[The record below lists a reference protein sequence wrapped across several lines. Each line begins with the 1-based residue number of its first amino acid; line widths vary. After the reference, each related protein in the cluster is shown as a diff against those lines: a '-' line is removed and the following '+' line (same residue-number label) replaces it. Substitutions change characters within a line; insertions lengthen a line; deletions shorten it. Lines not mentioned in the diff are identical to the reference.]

1 MEKYYCSVSVSPIRA
16 EVSEKSEMTSQIL
29 YGETCEIIKTEGLYS
44 KIKMD
49 FDGYEGWVNSS
60 VLKKEN
66 SEISKNLVTQNYGV
80 FDLPEGRNLLSLGS
94 EVAFETENFV
104 NNNNNN
110 IRESLV
116 ETAKKFI
123 NVPYLWG
130 GRSYFGIDCSAL
142 VQLVYKIHG
151 IALPRDADKQAELG
165 EARDFVEESEPGDL
179 AFFEDETG
187 FISHVGLVL
196 SPFELIHAS
205 GKVRIDSLD
214 FSGIYNAEK
223 NKHTH
228 KLRMVKTVI

>member
-29 YGETCEIIKTEGLYS
+29 YGETCEIIKIEGLYS

-66 SEISKNLVTQNYGV
+66 SEISKNLMTQNYGV
-80 FDLPEGRNLLSLGS
+80 FDLPEGRNLISLGS

-104 NNNNNN
+104 DNNN

-116 ETAKKFI
+116 ESAKKFI

>member
-66 SEISKNLVTQNYGV
+66 SEISKNLMTQNYGV
-80 FDLPEGRNLLSLGS
+80 FDLPEGRNLISLGS

-104 NNNNNN
+104 DNNN

-116 ETAKKFI
+116 ESAKKFI

>member
-66 SEISKNLVTQNYGV
+66 SEISKNLMTQNYGV
-80 FDLPEGRNLLSLGS
+80 FDLPEGRNLISLGS

-104 NNNNNN
+104 DNNN

-116 ETAKKFI
+116 GSAKKFI

>member
-80 FDLPEGRNLLSLGS
+80 FDLPEGRNLISLGS

-104 NNNNNN
+104 DNNN

-116 ETAKKFI
+116 GSAKKFI

>member
-1 MEKYYCSVSVSPIRA
+1 MEKYYCSVSVSPMRA

-80 FDLPEGRNLLSLGS
+80 FDLPDGRNLLSLGS

-104 NNNNNN
+104 DNNN

-116 ETAKKFI
+116 ESAKKFI

>member
-1 MEKYYCSVSVSPIRA
+1 MEKYYCSVSVSPMRA

-66 SEISKNLVTQNYGV
+66 SEISKHLVTKNYGV

-104 NNNNNN
+104 DNNN

-116 ETAKKFI
+116 ESAKKFI

>member
-80 FDLPEGRNLLSLGS
+80 FDLPDGRNLLSLGS

-104 NNNNNN
+104 DNNN

-116 ETAKKFI
+116 ESAKKFI

>member
-1 MEKYYCSVSVSPIRA
+1 MEKYYCSVSVSPMRA

-66 SEISKNLVTQNYGV
+66 SEISKHLVTKNYGV

-104 NNNNNN
+104 NNNN

-116 ETAKKFI
+116 ESAKKFI

>member
-1 MEKYYCSVSVSPIRA
+1 MEKYYCSVSVSPMRA

-29 YGETCEIIKTEGLYS
+29 YGETCEIIETEGLYS

-80 FDLPEGRNLLSLGS
+80 FDLPEGKNLLSLGS
-94 EVAFETENFV
+94 EIAFETENFV
-104 NNNNNN
+104 DNNN

-151 IALPRDADKQAELG
+151 IALPRDADKQAEIG

-187 FISHVGLVL
+187 FISHVGFVL

-205 GKVRIDSLD
+205 GKVRKDSLD

-228 KLRMVKTVI
+228 KLRMVKTML

>member
-1 MEKYYCSVSVSPIRA
+1 
-16 EVSEKSEMTSQIL
+16 
-29 YGETCEIIKTEGLYS
+29 
-44 KIKMD
+44 MD

-66 SEISKNLVTQNYGV
+66 SEISKNLVTKNYGV
-80 FDLPEGRNLLSLGS
+80 FDLPEGRNLISLGS

-104 NNNNNN
+104 NKNN

-116 ETAKKFI
+116 ESAKKFI

-151 IALPRDADKQAELG
+151 ITLPRDADKQAELG

-228 KLRMVKTVI
+228 KLRMVKMVI

>member
-66 SEISKNLVTQNYGV
+66 SEISKNLMTQNYGV

-104 NNNNNN
+104 DNNN

-116 ETAKKFI
+116 ESAKKFI

>member
-1 MEKYYCSVSVSPIRA
+1 MEKYYCSVSVSPMRV

-66 SEISKNLVTQNYGV
+66 SEISKNLMTQNYGV
-80 FDLPEGRNLLSLGS
+80 FDLPEGRNLISLGS

-104 NNNNNN
+104 DNNN

-116 ETAKKFI
+116 GSAKKFI

>member
-1 MEKYYCSVSVSPIRA
+1 MEKYYCSVSVSPMRV

-104 NNNNNN
+104 DNNN

-116 ETAKKFI
+116 GSAKKFI

>member
-104 NNNNNN
+104 DNNN

-116 ETAKKFI
+116 GSAKKFI

>member
-80 FDLPEGRNLLSLGS
+80 FDLPDGRNLLSLGS

-104 NNNNNN
+104 DNNN

-116 ETAKKFI
+116 KSAKKFI

-228 KLRMVKTVI
+228 KLRMVKTML

>member
-1 MEKYYCSVSVSPIRA
+1 MEKYYCSVSVSPMRA

-104 NNNNNN
+104 DNNN

-116 ETAKKFI
+116 ESAKKFI

-228 KLRMVKTVI
+228 KLRMVKTML

>member
-29 YGETCEIIKTEGLYS
+29 YGETCEIIETEGLYS

-104 NNNNNN
+104 DNNN

-116 ETAKKFI
+116 ESAKKFI

-151 IALPRDADKQAELG
+151 IELPRDADKQAELG

>member
-66 SEISKNLVTQNYGV
+66 SEISKHLVTKNYGV

-104 NNNNNN
+104 NNNN

-116 ETAKKFI
+116 GSAKKFI

>member
-1 MEKYYCSVSVSPIRA
+1 MRV
-16 EVSEKSEMTSQIL
+16 EVSGKSEMTSQIL

-66 SEISKNLVTQNYGV
+66 SEISKNLMTQNYGV
-80 FDLPEGRNLLSLGS
+80 FDLPEGRNLISLGS

-104 NNNNNN
+104 DNNN

-116 ETAKKFI
+116 ESAKKFI

>member
-29 YGETCEIIKTEGLYS
+29 YGETCVIIETQGLYS

-49 FDGYEGWVNSS
+49 FDGYEGWINSS
-60 VLKKEN
+60 VLKKQK
-66 SEISKNLVTQNYGV
+66 SEVAKGLVVNTFGV
-80 FDLPEGRNLLSLGS
+80 FEVPEGKNLLSIGS
-94 EVAFETENFV
+94 EVEFSVDDLINPS
-104 NNNNNN
+104 N

-116 ETAKKFI
+116 EIAKKFL

-130 GRSYFGIDCSAL
+130 GRSFFGIDCSAF
-142 VQLVYKIHG
+142 VQLVYKVHG
-151 IALPRDADKQAELG
+151 ITLPRDADKQAELG
-165 EARDFVEESEPGDL
+165 NARDFVEESEPGDL

-187 FISHVGLVL
+187 LISHVGLVL
-196 SPFELIHAS
+196 SPFEIIHAS

-214 FSGIYNAEK
+214 FSGIYNAEV

-228 KLRMVKTVI
+228 KLRMVKTIL

>member
-1 MEKYYCSVSVSPIRA
+1 MEKYYCSVSVSPMRA

-80 FDLPEGRNLLSLGS
+80 FDLPEGRNLISLGS

-104 NNNNNN
+104 DNNN

-116 ETAKKFI
+116 GSAKKFI

>member
-1 MEKYYCSVSVSPIRA
+1 MEKYYCSVSVSPMRA
-16 EVSEKSEMTSQIL
+16 EVLEKSEMTSQIL
-29 YGETCEIIKTEGLYS
+29 YGETCEIIETEGLYS

-66 SEISKNLVTQNYGV
+66 SEISKNLVTQIYGV
-80 FDLPEGRNLLSLGS
+80 FDLPEGKNLLSLGS
-94 EVAFETENFV
+94 EVAFETEIFV
-104 NNNNNN
+104 DKNN

-151 IALPRDADKQAELG
+151 ITLPRDADKQAELG

>member
-66 SEISKNLVTQNYGV
+66 SEISKNLVTKNYGV
-80 FDLPEGRNLLSLGS
+80 FDLLEGKNLLSLGS

-104 NNNNNN
+104 NNNN

-116 ETAKKFI
+116 ESAKKFI

>member
-1 MEKYYCSVSVSPIRA
+1 MEKHYCSVSVSPIRA

-29 YGETCEIIKTEGLYS
+29 YGETCEIIETEGLYS
-44 KIKMD
+44 KIKLD

-60 VLKKEN
+60 VLKKQK

-94 EVAFETENFV
+94 EVAFETENLIDK
-104 NNNNNN
+104 NN

-151 IALPRDADKQAELG
+151 ITLPRDADKQAELG

-214 FSGIYNAEK
+214 FSGIYNAEI

>member
-1 MEKYYCSVSVSPIRA
+1 MEKYYCSVSVSPMRA

-29 YGETCEIIKTEGLYS
+29 YGETCEIIETEGLYS

-49 FDGYEGWVNSS
+49 FDGYEGWVNSL

-66 SEISKNLVTQNYGV
+66 SEISKHLVTQNYDV
-80 FDLPEGRNLLSLGS
+80 FDLPEGKNLLSLGS
-94 EVAFETENFV
+94 EIAFETENFV
-104 NNNNNN
+104 NNNN

-151 IALPRDADKQAELG
+151 IALPRDADKQAEIG

-228 KLRMVKTVI
+228 KLRMVKTML

>member
-29 YGETCEIIKTEGLYS
+29 YGETCEIIETEGLYS

-66 SEISKNLVTQNYGV
+66 SEISKNLMTQNYGV
-80 FDLPEGRNLLSLGS
+80 FDLPEGRNLISLGS

-205 GKVRIDSLD
+205 RKVRIDSLD

>member
-66 SEISKNLVTQNYGV
+66 SEISKHLVTKNYGV
-80 FDLPEGRNLLSLGS
+80 FDLPEGRNLISLGS

-104 NNNNNN
+104 NNNN

-116 ETAKKFI
+116 GSAKKFI

-228 KLRMVKTVI
+228 KLRMVKTML

>member
-1 MEKYYCSVSVSPIRA
+1 MEKYYCSVSVSPMRA
-16 EVSEKSEMTSQIL
+16 EVSEKSEMISQIL
-29 YGETCEIIKTEGLYS
+29 YGETCEILETEGNFS

-49 FDGYEGWVNSS
+49 FDGYEGWVNST
-60 VLKKEN
+60 VLKKQK

-104 NNNNNN
+104 DKSN

-151 IALPRDADKQAELG
+151 ITLPRDADKQAELG

-214 FSGIYNAEK
+214 FSGIYNAEI